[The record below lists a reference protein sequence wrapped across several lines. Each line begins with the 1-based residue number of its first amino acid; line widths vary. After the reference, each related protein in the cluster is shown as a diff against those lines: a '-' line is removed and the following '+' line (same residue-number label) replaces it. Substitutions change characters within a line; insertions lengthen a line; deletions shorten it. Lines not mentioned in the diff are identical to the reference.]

1 MFYQLFHDK
10 ETYELKIQPLTKIFK
25 KDKNLTKRISELGEN
40 DVLHYNDCYTFA
52 KNRNVLKLNARELK
66 EKWLA
71 EAESRLNAVK
81 NIKI

>member
-40 DVLHYNDCYTFA
+40 DVLNYNDCYTFA
-52 KNRNVLKLNARELK
+52 KNRNVLKLKARELK

-71 EAESRLNAVK
+71 EAESRLNTVK